1 MQIYEKIGKNSGGPL
16 MIWLVGNRGMLGTE
30 VHRRLQAHKVEHVA
44 TDLEVDI
51 ADRQALSEYSGTSA
65 LSWIVNCSAY
75 TAVDRAEDEPE
86 QAFRINAEGV
96 RNLAL
101 LAREKK
107 AGLLHI
113 STDYVFDGKKEGPY
127 VETDP
132 PNPLGVYGSSKLQ
145 GEIYVRENMDSHVIL
160 RTAWLYGPSG
170 NNFVRT
176 MLRLFRERDTIGVV
190 ADQWG
195 SPTLAGDLADA
206 IVQIITRE
214 TIQYG
219 TFHFTNEGR
228 TNWFEFA
235 SLILELGRKG
245 HLLDRDVGVFPIT
258 TEQYPTRALRPANA
272 YLSKEKI
279 KEAFKIQIRPWQDA
293 LEEFV
298 GSLSAEVK

>member
-1 MQIYEKIGKNSGGPL
+1 

-30 VHRRLQAHKVEHVA
+30 VHRRLQAYKLEHVA
-44 TDLEVDI
+44 TDLDVDI
-51 ADRQALSEYSGTSA
+51 ADRHALSEFSGPSA

-101 LAREKK
+101 LAREKGAK
-107 AGLLHI
+107 LLHI
-113 STDYVFDGKKEGPY
+113 STDYVYDGRKEGPY

-132 PNPLGVYGSSKLQ
+132 PNPLGIYGRSKLQ
-145 GEIYVRENMDSHVIL
+145 GELYIRENMDSHVIL
-160 RTAWLYGPSG
+160 RTAWLYGPNG
-170 NNFVRT
+170 KNFVLT
-176 MLRLFRERDTIGVV
+176 MLRLFHERNEVRIV

-206 IVQIITRE
+206 ILQIITRE

-235 SLILELGRKG
+235 SLILELARKD
-245 HLLDRDVGVFPIT
+245 HLLDREVRVLPIT

-279 KEAFKIQIRPWQDA
+279 KEAFNIPVRPWQDA
-293 LEEFV
+293 LAECI
-298 GSLSAEVK
+298 GGLSVEVMKRKA

>member
-1 MQIYEKIGKNSGGPL
+1 

-30 VHRRLQAHKVEHVA
+30 VHRRLKARDLEHVA
-44 TDLEVDI
+44 TDLDLDI
-51 ADRQALSEYSGTSA
+51 TDSRSLRAFTDRLD
-65 LSWIVNCSAY
+65 LSWIINCSAY

-101 LAREKK
+101 LAREKG
-107 AGLLHI
+107 ARFLHI
-113 STDYVFDGKKEGPY
+113 STDYVFDGKKESPY
-127 VETDP
+127 VETDT
-132 PNPLGVYGSSKLQ
+132 PNPLGIYGRSKLQ
-145 GEIYVRENMDSHVIL
+145 GELHIRGNIDSHVIL
-160 RTAWLYGPSG
+160 RTAWLYGPNG

-176 MLRLFRERDTIGVV
+176 MLRLFWERDEVRIV

-206 IVQIITRE
+206 MLQIITRE

-235 SLILELGRKG
+235 SQILEQARKD
-245 HLLDRDVGVFPIT
+245 HLLDREVRILPIA

-279 KEAFKIQIRPWQDA
+279 KEIFKIRIRPWQDA
-293 LEEFV
+293 LSEMIAR
-298 GSLSAEVK
+298 LSVDGMKRKA

>member
-1 MQIYEKIGKNSGGPL
+1 

-30 VHRRLQAHKVEHVA
+30 VHRRLQAYKLEHVA
-44 TDLEVDI
+44 TDLDVDI
-51 ADRQALSEYSGTSA
+51 ADSQSLRAFMRHLD

-101 LAREKK
+101 LAREKG
-107 AGLLHI
+107 ARLLHI

-127 VETDP
+127 VETDIP
-132 PNPLGVYGSSKLQ
+132 SPLGIYGRSKLQ
-145 GEIYVRENMDSHVIL
+145 GETYVRECLDSHVIL
-160 RTAWLYGPSG
+160 RTAWLYGQSG
-170 NNFVRT
+170 NNFVKT
-176 MLRLFRERDTIGVV
+176 MLRLFRERDEIKVV

-206 IVQIITRE
+206 ILQIITRE

-219 TFHFTNEGR
+219 TYHFTNEGR

-235 SLILELGRKG
+235 SLILELARKD
-245 HLLDRDVGVFPIT
+245 HLIDREVRILPIT

-279 KEAFKIQIRPWQDA
+279 KEAFNIPIRPWQDA
-293 LEEFV
+293 LAELIM
-298 GSLSAEVK
+298 GLSDEARRA